1 MEAADRSVSLDLMM
15 RSLPTIGATATDIA
29 KWIKRAETARAASS
43 RCATEYPELDMV
55 RCIRIT
61 YVHDSKCTVDYA
73 MPPLKTERFE
83 LRLDENILT
92 RIDHW
97 RSQQGDVPARAEAM
111 RRLVETGLARSSPE
125 VIAFRPADKLILA
138 MLADLY
144 KHLQVNGEIDAELV
158 MSALYS
164 GHYWALNWQAPG
176 MPTHLFHNNEDKKED
191 VTFVVDV
198 LDMWDFIETAFR
210 KLPKHDKN
218 RIAAEVDGPFGE
230 HVRFLGFDAHSQNS
244 ESGLLHI
251 AEFIVEKLGSFKSTF
266 GGRDLDS
273 HIPMADKYRR
283 MIRVFE
289 PIRRTLIGTMLSTD
303 QLIKVLNAAKGEAG
317 AE

>member
-1 MEAADRSVSLDLMM
+1 MRTRKRTLLLLLILGHVGLHRNCVSEAA
-15 RSLPTIGATATDIA
+15 
-29 KWIKRAETARAASS
+29 
-43 RCATEYPELDMV
+43 
-55 RCIRIT
+55 
-61 YVHDSKCTVDYA
+61 
-73 MPPLKTERFE
+73 
-83 LRLDENILT
+83 
-92 RIDHW
+92 
-97 RSQQGDVPARAEAM
+97 
-111 RRLVETGLARSSPE
+111 
-125 VIAFRPADKLILA
+125 
-138 MLADLY
+138 
-144 KHLQVNGEIDAELV
+144 
-158 MSALYS
+158 
-164 GHYWALNWQAPG
+164 
-176 MPTHLFHNNEDKKED
+176 
-191 VTFVVDV
+191 
-198 LDMWDFIETAFR
+198 
-210 KLPKHDKN
+210 KHDKN